1 VEAVKT
7 SGAPV
12 DVPVGDAPTGG
23 DVAVAGAG
31 AGAGAGDCGPG
42 AGPGDFGAGPG
53 DFGAGPGD
61 FGAGPGDFGA
71 GPGDRGPGEGLVVHS
86 DPKSGH
92 ATFEKY
98 TPRTVPTIT
107 KTQHITRAIM
117 TPALTIVNIV
127 GFFKDSRLL
136 KWIYIQG

>member
-1 VEAVKT
+1 MEAVKT

-53 DFGAGPGD
+53 DFGAGAGD
-61 FGAGPGDFGA
+61 FGAGA
-71 GPGDRGPGEGLVVHS
+71 GDRGPGEGLVVHS

>member
-1 VEAVKT
+1 MEAVKT

-31 AGAGAGDCGPG
+31 AGAGAGDRGPG
-42 AGPGDFGAGPG
+42 AGAGDCGP
-53 DFGAGPGD
+53 GAGPGD